1 MNAPYPRRHT
11 PQPGTSLGFTLIEL
25 LVVISIIAL
34 LIGILLPVLSSARDA
49 SRSAQCL
56 SNLKQFGIADAL
68 YQSDFD
74 GYMHPSSFEIDT
86 SGDGNADD
94 SIFWWQSNEFNR
106 YIPGMSDDATAVGV
120 SFQWPGE
127 PDTVYQCPSDKS
139 LGPGRYL
146 DFFAPLDGVYISYGK
161 NFRTGI
167 DTVAAG
173 VTDVTQFV
181 RSSAIKSPS
190 NMMNIIDYND
200 QSPAQ
205 AAAGTAVSAG
215 LLALIENT
223 NEGRDSKVFYA
234 DWHNDYHNVLYVDG
248 HAGAFTFDITDNLL
262 MIDNK
267 DNSPISEF
275 WSGGFVFYN

>member
-1 MNAPYPRRHT
+1 MTTPHLRRYT
-11 PQPGTSLGFTLIEL
+11 PQTDARAGFTLIEL
-25 LVVISIIAL
+25 LVVISIVAL

-86 SGDGNADD
+86 SGDGNPDD

-106 YIPGMSDDATAVGV
+106 YIPGMSDDATAAGV
-120 SFQWPGE
+120 SFQWAGK
-127 PDTVYQCPSDKS
+127 PDTVYQCPSDED

-167 DTVAAG
+167 DTVSTG
-173 VTDVTQFV
+173 VGNVTQFV

-215 LLALIENT
+215 LLVLIENT
-223 NEGRDSKVFYA
+223 NQGRNSQVFWA
-234 DWHNDYHNVLYVDG
+234 DWHPDYHNTLYADG
-248 HAGAFTFDITDNLL
+248 HASAFTFDITDNLL

-267 DNSPISEF
+267 DNSPISKF
-275 WSGGFVFYN
+275 WSGGFEFYN